1 MAKANHVQ
9 TNITKVQIDS
19 KEGVAEMEKIDQS
32 VKQYKKT
39 LNDTSKSTEEQ
50 RIAQDNLTKAEKRSA
65 AATKSGTVAITQ
77 STNAHKNSTR
87 AIQAEIN
94 ALTQEMRVM
103 DMTSDAYSQKQ
114 LKVRSLSASMHQG
127 AHATGLASTSAME
140 FGRVVSDAPYG
151 IRGMANNV
159 SQLTSLLF
167 QGAGAMDE
175 ATGKT
180 IGLKGA
186 IKGMWS
192 AMKGPLGIM
201 IAIQAVIAGLD
212 YFLGSTEKAAGGAD
226 DYASSIKELTDTL
239 DDLEISQEN
248 VNNKIDEYMKLQVL
262 KAALDSNDEESA
274 KKKKDNEDEIER
286 IKGLNELQKVAA
298 KSSQN
303 SDLQRAS
310 AAESYR
316 VGLKK
321 ISDLEEDNRN
331 IVKAS
336 IATQNEYLEAKE
348 AFNAATPGTLRAYKE
363 ELSAQKKVRETLSDT
378 GEEYKKLTVIIDE
391 TQAEID
397 RIQGVKTKKGRSSRS
412 KADPSYSA
420 KLLDTEKIYRDHSDK
435 LNDLIT
441 IGEEERLE
449 LSHAMQRRDLNQ
461 LFLTF
466 KAKEDARLLDFN
478 NKQQRV
484 LDDATSTAAE
494 KKIANELIIEA
505 AKTHRVNLDAAES
518 GLEGSQDMLK
528 STQLVEKMRLD
539 VELQREQSDH
549 NMEMRLLQIEQ
560 DAWVTENGKTFEV
573 YKNDERIAARQ
584 DQLDESQWR
593 LDNIK
598 MSNEQELV
606 EAQLQAKLL
615 GEIRAI
621 ELEDTIT
628 IEEAKQSVKDAAWK
642 MATTGM
648 QNISRLMEKD
658 SKEQKAFALL
668 SIAARTAEGL
678 VNGVVLAQK
687 TAKAAPGP
695 AAPFVFGAMMLSQT
709 VAVLGA
715 AAQAKAVLAGGNGG
729 GATAGTQ
736 TDPAAGFNPNFNVVG
751 NSNQNQLAAGIG
763 GQVNEPTRAY
773 VVYEDIQE
781 AGEINDA
788 SQDASGL

>member
-1 MAKANHVQ
+1 M
-9 TNITKVQIDS
+9 
-19 KEGVAEMEKIDQS
+19 
-32 VKQYKKT
+32 
-39 LNDTSKSTEEQ
+39 
-50 RIAQDNLTKAEKRSA
+50 
-65 AATKSGTVAITQ
+65 
-77 STNAHKNSTR
+77 
-87 AIQAEIN
+87 
-94 ALTQEMRVM
+94 
-103 DMTSDAYSQKQ
+103 
-114 LKVRSLSASMHQG
+114 
-127 AHATGLASTSAME
+127 
-140 FGRVVSDAPYG
+140 
-151 IRGMANNV
+151 
-159 SQLTSLLF
+159 F
-167 QGAGAMDE
+167 QGAGAIDE

-180 IGLKGA
+180 IGLSGA
-186 IKGMWS
+186 IKNMRK
-192 AMKGPLGIM
+192 AMMGPLGIM
-201 IAIQAVIAGLD
+201 IAIQAVIAIVD
-212 YFLGSTEKAAGGAD
+212 HFAGSTEKADEVTGD
-226 DYASSIKELTDTL
+226 FNASVKELTGTL
-239 DDLEISQEN
+239 DDLSISQDN
-248 VNNKIDEYMKLQVL
+248 VNSKIDEFVALQIAKTKFLKLEREAMEKNDDVQKKIDNATLTRDTALANSKAPGISDKARKLELKKVVEYNAFIAKFEAERTAIVADAVKKRMDFEEQENAF
-262 KAALDSNDEESA
+262 KAA
-274 KKKKDNEDEIER
+274 KD
-286 IKGLNELQKVAA
+286 
-298 KSSQN
+298 
-303 SDLQRAS
+303 
-310 AAESYR
+310 
-316 VGLKK
+316 
-321 ISDLEEDNRN
+321 
-331 IVKAS
+331 
-336 IATQNEYLEAKE
+336 
-348 AFNAATPGTLRAYKE
+348 GTLRAFKE
-363 ELSAQKKVRETLSDT
+363 ELSAHKKYRETISET
-378 GEEYKKLTVIIDE
+378 GEEYKKLTIIINE

-397 RIQGVKTKKGRSSRS
+397 RIQGVKTKGGGSSSS

-449 LSHAMQRRDLNQ
+449 LTHSMQRRDLNQ
-461 LFLTF
+461 LFIDF

-560 DAWVTENGKTFEV
+560 DAWVTDNGKTFEV

-584 DQLDESQWR
+584 DQLDQSQWR

-598 MSNEQELV
+598 MSNEQQLI
-606 EAQLQAKLL
+606 EAKLQAKLL
-615 GEIRAI
+615 GEIREL
-621 ELEDTIT
+621 ELEDTVAV
-628 IEEAKQSVKDAAWK
+628 EEAKQSVKDASWK

-658 SKEQKAFALL
+658 SKEQKPFALL
-668 SIAARTAEGL
+668 SIAAKTAEGL
-678 VNGVVLAQK
+678 VNGVVLAQD
-687 TAKAAPGP
+687 TALAAPPG
-695 AAPFVFGAMMLSQT
+695 AQPFIFGAMMLSQT

-736 TDPAAGFNPNFNVVG
+736 TDPSAGFNPNFNVVG

>member
-39 LNDTSKSTEEQ
+39 LNDASKSAEEQ

-65 AATKSGTVAITQ
+65 AATKSGSVAITQ
-77 STNAHKNSTR
+77 ATNAHKNSTR

-186 IKGMWS
+186 IKGMWG
-192 AMKGPLGIM
+192 AMMGPLGIM
-201 IAIQAVIAGLD
+201 IAIQAVIAAID
-212 YFLGSTEKAAGGAD
+212 FFAGSTEKADEVTGD
-226 DYASSIKELTDTL
+226 FNASVKELTGTL
-239 DDLEISQEN
+239 DDLSISQDN
-248 VNNKIDEYMKLQVL
+248 VNSKIDEFVALQIAKTKFLKLEQDAMEENAAVQEKIDNAKLTRDTALANSKAPGISDKARTLEL
-262 KAALDSNDEESA
+262 K
-274 KKKKDNEDEIER
+274 
-286 IKGLNELQKVAA
+286 KVAEYNEFIEKFQDEQTA
-298 KSSQN
+298 IVADAVQKRINFEEQEKAFKS
-303 SDLQRAS
+303 
-310 AAESYR
+310 AE
-316 VGLKK
+316 
-321 ISDLEEDNRN
+321 D
-331 IVKAS
+331 
-336 IATQNEYLEAKE
+336 
-348 AFNAATPGTLRAYKE
+348 GTLRFLKE
-363 ELSAQKKVRETLSDT
+363 ELSAQKKYRETVSDT
-378 GEEYKKLTVIIDE
+378 GKEYKKLTVTIDE
-391 TQAEID
+391 TQKKID
-397 RIQGVKTKKGRSSRS
+397 AIQGVKTKGGGSSRS

-466 KAKEDARLLDFN
+466 KAKEDARLVDYTA
-478 NKQQRV
+478 KQQRV
-484 LDDATSTAAE
+484 IDDAKSTASE
-494 KKIANELIIEA
+494 KKTANALIIEA
-505 AKTHRVNLDAAES
+505 AKTHRANLDAAES
-518 GLEGSQDMLK
+518 GLEGSQDVLK

-549 NMEMRLLQIEQ
+549 NMDMRLLQIEQ
-560 DAWVTENGKTFEV
+560 DSWVTENGKTFEV